1 MSAPDESQRLLLRA
15 VTGRDGDAVLAW
27 QEWSRSTVLH
37 ELDPDSQWLLP
48 ALDRNLR
55 RLGVPADRLSRYH
68 NVYRHNWY
76 KNHLAL
82 HRAAA
87 VVHEQRRQGPVVILG
102 GAAMAMAHYE
112 TIGERPFEGV
122 RLLRGAEAEEAP
134 AWRTAPLEWRSIH
147 ASSLDPVDQLV
158 EICSRRGD
166 WDSLS
171 GLLWL
176 VDVATVRRG
185 HPAIEWSQVESRAEA
200 LGRAEPIEAARRELD
215 AALPQEAVG

>member
-1 MSAPDESQRLLLRA
+1 MNGPSESQRLLLRA
-15 VTGRDGDAVLAW
+15 VTGRDSDAVLAW
-27 QEWSRSTVLH
+27 QEWSCLADLID
-37 ELDPDSQWLLP
+37 LDPDSQWLLP
-48 ALDRNLR
+48 ALDQNLR

-76 KNHLAL
+76 KNHVAL
-82 HRAAA
+82 HREAG
-87 VVHEQRRQGPVVILG
+87 VILELRHRRPVVILG

-122 RLLRGAEAEEAP
+122 CLLYGAEAEKAP
-134 AWRTAPLEWRSIH
+134 AWRTAPLEWRSLR
-147 ASSLDPVDQLV
+147 ANSLQPIDQLV
-158 EICSRRGD
+158 EICSRRGEK
-166 WDSLS
+166 DSLS

-176 VDVATVRRG
+176 VDVAAVRRG

-200 LGRAEPIEAARRELD
+200 LGLGEAIEAARRELD